1 MNRIFYR
8 QTLILCIGLLG
19 AIHLKA
25 QSIAKLKISTKQ
37 GPQINTAPVTNA
49 LHAANSAIVK
59 FKNRKPD
66 DPLDQLAT
74 EIASIQQL
82 TANKLFS
89 DTTKIQNIAPQITRI
104 DSTLGSSI
112 NSQTPL
118 DTISWTTLTV
128 FDSVESLDQL
138 ITSFNNKPS
147 VVLLPAISQ
156 RLKAN
161 KPLLQFPG
169 ATGLAK
175 TVDSILKLPLSD
187 NFSTLKL
194 TLLSAAGLALVVDTA
209 TTPASATSANCIKID
224 SMASFKIDK
233 ENDGSYICSILDPN
247 DNPLCK
253 FTITQF
259 NEQSFYDA
267 LTKAVFGLCTAG
279 LSKAD
284 STEAGNL
291 ITQLR
296 NASPSLYTRTLEA
309 VNNLSNS
316 QDLAGKLTIFKHC
329 PVFVNYS
336 IRSDSMTH
344 KNRSDSVPSPPDSL
358 PLTVYGIQIQF
369 QDGFIENIRVSGKV
383 GNDKNLLKFEN
394 TLPIAFTTKREYS
407 RFDSIRLYE
416 KTIHKDYFVHLMDV
430 IAYNEN
436 FELDNKDYSPQN
448 QVYTNDKITDSV
460 TEVNLYKEQVS
471 KILQARIFSDLK
483 GFSGSNPNG
492 LVQLELSKKLN
503 LWSKRKPF
511 GTRELSNIGW
521 LNYITPS
528 GSLSKIESTD
538 KNLVLNTLNSDTSV
552 NNPHQALTFASTI
565 NLLSHQQFRVGADLS
580 IFYWD
585 FPAIKSDFDFGLSV
599 YYGSTPIQDTLR
611 IDSGTSSSQHRFVP
625 IASNNVLTY
634 SVSTFQWGPYIS
646 YHIFPNPRFGF
657 TFTYSL
663 MNFAALTDKFM
674 QVRDSA
680 NFVNYVTANPGT
692 VRSYPYRREF
702 TGGWISMNEI
712 FAYYTPSESSQLFFR
727 YRLYEDINHK
737 RENFKQIQLGFT
749 TYLTTTKK
757 SKNGKSSDTQVTGN

>member
-1 MNRIFYR
+1 
-8 QTLILCIGLLG
+8 LL
-19 AIHLKA
+19 
-25 QSIAKLKISTKQ
+25 
-37 GPQINTAPVTNA
+37 
-49 LHAANSAIVK
+49 
-59 FKNRKPD
+59 
-66 DPLDQLAT
+66 
-74 EIASIQQL
+74 E
-82 TANKLFS
+82 
-89 DTTKIQNIAPQITRI
+89 
-104 DSTLGSSI
+104 
-112 NSQTPL
+112 
-118 DTISWTTLTV
+118 
-128 FDSVESLDQL
+128 
-138 ITSFNNKPS
+138 
-147 VVLLPAISQ
+147 
-156 RLKAN
+156 
-161 KPLLQFPG
+161 FPG

-187 NFSTLKL
+187 KFSAFKL
-194 TLLSAAGLALVVDTA
+194 TPLSTAGLALVVDTA
-209 TTPASATSANCIKID
+209 ALPASTTSANCIKID
-224 SMASFKIDK
+224 SIASFKIDK
-233 ENDGSYICSILDPN
+233 ENDGSYTCSILDPK
-247 DNPLCK
+247 DNPLGK
-253 FTITQF
+253 FSIVQF

-267 LTKAVFGLCTAG
+267 LRKCISGLCTAG

-284 STEAGNL
+284 STEADNL
-291 ITQLR
+291 VAQLR

-329 PVFVNYS
+329 SVYVNHLIQPDS
-336 IRSDSMTH
+336 IAS
-344 KNRSDSVPSPPDSL
+344 KNRSKTPDSSKGTVTMASGRSSELLWPALMPMVNGNRGPKDSISSPPDSL
-358 PLTVYGIQIQF
+358 QLTVYGIQIQF

-383 GNDKNLLKFEN
+383 GNDNNLLKFEN
-394 TLPIAFTTKREYS
+394 TLPIAFTTKREFS
-407 RFDSIRLYE
+407 RFDSVHLYE
-416 KTIHKDYFVHLMDV
+416 KTIHKNYFIRLMDV

-448 QVYTNDKITDSV
+448 QVYTNEKITDSI

-483 GFSGSNPNG
+483 GFSGNNPNG

-503 LWSKRKPF
+503 LWSKRRPV
-511 GTRELSNIGW
+511 GNRELSNIGW
-521 LNYITPS
+521 LNYLTPS

-585 FPAIKSDFDFGLSV
+585 FPAIKSDFDFGLSL

-611 IDSGTSSSQHRFVP
+611 VDSGTSSSQHRFVP
-625 IASNNVLTY
+625 IAGNNVLSY

-657 TFTYSL
+657 MFTYSL
-663 MNFAALTDKFM
+663 VNFAALTDRFM

-680 NFVNYVTANPGT
+680 NFVNYVASNPGA
-692 VRSYPYRREF
+692 VQSYPYRREF
-702 TGGWISMNEI
+702 KGGWISMNEI
-712 FAYYTPSESSQLFFR
+712 FAYYTPSENSQLFFR

-749 TYLTTTKK
+749 TYLTTTRT
-757 SKNGKSSDTQVTGN
+757 SKNGKSSANQVTGF